1 VSTQG
6 AAPAPARPLVASLGA
21 MAAVGLLG
29 LAATVHVALR
39 SSRGLRLDRA
49 ASDAVSNPAL
59 VLARLYEGR
68 GWATFTVGLLLLLT
82 VLLAMARARADLA
95 LGALV
100 VIGGANLT
108 SRILKY
114 GVLPGLDLRP
124 EPASLPSGHATAA
137 LSVAITA
144 VILARPAW
152 RWTVAVAVSAAAAFV
167 GVAMVLGR
175 HHQPLDIIA
184 AIFVCLLWAAAGLL
198 TALLVRH
205 RSPAAAPAP
214 GAPVSRRVVV
224 SISIG
229 GALLVWWGVRPQ
241 PDLQDLWL
249 GVAAL
254 GFIGLA
260 CAASVAAVARLADR
274 HLG

>member
-1 VSTQG
+1 MPG
-6 AAPAPARPLVASLGA
+6 RPLVVSLGA
-21 MAAVGLLG
+21 MAAVSLLG
-29 LAATVHVALR
+29 LGATVQVALR

-59 VLARLYEGR
+59 VLTRLYEGR

-82 VLLAMARARADLA
+82 VLLAMVRARADLA

-124 EPASLPSGHATAA
+124 ETASLPSGHATAA
-137 LSVAITA
+137 LSVAIAA
-144 VILARPAW
+144 VILARPAR
-152 RWTVAVAVSAAAAFV
+152 RWTVAVGVSAAAAFV

-198 TALLVRH
+198 TALLVRP
-205 RSPAAAPAP
+205 RSPAAASAPAP
-214 GAPVSRRVVV
+214 GAPVRRRVLVG
-224 SISIG
+224 ISIG

-254 GFIGLA
+254 GLIGLA
-260 CAASVAAVARLADR
+260 CAASVGAVARLADR

>member
-1 VSTQG
+1 
-6 AAPAPARPLVASLGA
+6 
-21 MAAVGLLG
+21 
-29 LAATVHVALR
+29 
-39 SSRGLRLDRA
+39 
-49 ASDAVSNPAL
+49 VSNPAL
-59 VLARLYEGR
+59 VLARPYEGR

-95 LGALV
+95 LAALV

-114 GVLPGLDLRP
+114 GVLPGLDLR
-124 EPASLPSGHATAA
+124 
-137 LSVAITA
+137 
-144 VILARPAW
+144 
-152 RWTVAVAVSAAAAFV
+152 
-167 GVAMVLGR
+167 
-175 HHQPLDIIA
+175 
-184 AIFVCLLWAAAGLL
+184 
-198 TALLVRH
+198 
-205 RSPAAAPAP
+205 
-214 GAPVSRRVVV
+214 GAPVRRRELV

-254 GFIGLA
+254 GLIGLA
-260 CAASVAAVARLADR
+260 CAASVGAVARLADR